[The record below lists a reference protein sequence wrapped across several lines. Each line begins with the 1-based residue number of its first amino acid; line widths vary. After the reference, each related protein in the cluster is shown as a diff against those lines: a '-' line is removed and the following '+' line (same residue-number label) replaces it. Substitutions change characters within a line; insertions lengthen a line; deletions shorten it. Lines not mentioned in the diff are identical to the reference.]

1 MRIAIVCGE
10 PSGDVLGADLIR
22 ALKQRCPDA
31 EFYGIGGPAMIAEGF
46 TSLYPLEVLS
56 VMGLVEVLKDLPRL
70 LRIRRELTR
79 RLIAERPDA
88 FIGIDAPDFNLG
100 VERRLREAGLKTV
113 HYVSPTVWAW
123 REGRIKG
130 IRRAVDLILTVFP
143 FEANFYDGH
152 NVPAVYVGH
161 PAADRLPLEV
171 DPQRYRQRLGLNV
184 GGPVVAVL
192 PGSRRGELERLGPL
206 FADTVA
212 RIKRELPECTFIAPM
227 VSAARR
233 AQFEQ
238 ALTAAGISGQV
249 RLLDGDS
256 ELAMGAADC
265 VLLASGTAT
274 LEALLLKRPMVV
286 GYKVAPLTATLVRAL
301 GLMKIKHF
309 AMANLVA
316 GEEVVPEFI
325 QERAEAGAMAAAVVE
340 LLRDPARRERISARF
355 MQLHREL
362 KRNASARAA
371 EAVLQCLS

>member
-1 MRIAIVCGE
+1 M
-10 PSGDVLGADLIR
+10 LGADLIR
-22 ALKQRCPDA
+22 ALKQKRPDA

-56 VMGLVEVLKDLPRL
+56 VMGLVEILKDLPRL

-100 VERRLREAGLKTV
+100 VERRLREAGLKTI

-130 IRRAVDLILTVFP
+130 IRQAVDLMLTVFP
-143 FEANFYDGH
+143 FEANFYDDH
-152 NVPAVYVGH
+152 DVPAAYVGH

-171 DPQRYRQRLGLNV
+171 NPQHYRARLGLI
-184 GGPVVAVL
+184 GAGPVVAVL

-212 RIKRELPECTFIAPM
+212 RIKGELPGCSFIAPM

-238 ALTAAGISGQV
+238 ALSAAGVSDAV

-301 GLMKIKHF
+301 GLMKIKRF

-325 QERAEAGAMAAAVVE
+325 QERAEAGAMALAVVD
-340 LLRDPARRERISARF
+340 LLRDEARRERISARF
-355 MQLHREL
+355 LQLHREL
-362 KRNASARAA
+362 KRDASARAA